1 MLNWLWLC
9 AALVLIP
16 AVACGP
22 GPAPTP
28 APGQES
34 VHVLDIWEDYQ
45 RNEPRANEVWKKR
58 WLYLEMPVD
67 VIENHGA
74 IYYLTGYTGA
84 LGEKVVMGFANEDRL
99 LDLEAGQQLRAT
111 CRLTGLILGYM
122 LSFSDCH

>member
-1 MLNWLWLC
+1 MLNLLWLC
-9 AALVLIP
+9 AALVLLP

-28 APGQES
+28 APSQQP
-34 VHVLDIWEDYQ
+34 VHVLHISEDYQ

-84 LGEKVVMGFANEDRL
+84 LGEKAVMGFANEDRL

-122 LSFSDCH
+122 LSFHDCH